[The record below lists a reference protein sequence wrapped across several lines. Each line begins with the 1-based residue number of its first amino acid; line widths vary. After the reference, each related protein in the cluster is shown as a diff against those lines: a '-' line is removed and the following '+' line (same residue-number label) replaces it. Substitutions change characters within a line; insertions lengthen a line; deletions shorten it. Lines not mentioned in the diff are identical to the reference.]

1 MSAPGK
7 AEQSRRRNLAL
18 WVLVALTTFI
28 AVGAAYSSYKHGVEF
43 ALRYGGDPGTAW
55 IWPLIV
61 DGMLTAGT
69 VVLWTTRH
77 AGKGR
82 GRWAAW
88 VTFGLGI
95 ALSLCANVTAAP
107 ELSLFAVMVTG
118 CPPVALLALIE
129 LLNHVLTHHHTET
142 TTEKINESN
151 PRTNETDVLP
161 ATRLSAVSG
170 DSRPRPEPTAEQKMW
185 AYYVTER
192 AKGRAPTGAE
202 LDRVFSTN
210 NYGRGVLRRWRDDG
224 RIPAAARE
232 ARQNG
237 RPAPAADGVPLRR
250 AG

>member
-1 MSAPGK
+1 M
-7 AEQSRRRNLAL
+7 
-18 WVLVALTTFI
+18 WVLVALTAFI
-28 AVGAAYSSYKHGVEF
+28 AVGATYSSYKHGVQF
-43 ALRYGGDPGTAW
+43 ALRDSGDPGTAW

-69 VVLWTTRH
+69 LVLWMTRH

-82 GRWAAW
+82 GWWAGW

-95 ALSLCANVTAAP
+95 ALSLSAT

-118 CPPVALLALIE
+118 CPPDTVALLALIE

-142 TTEKINESN
+142 ATEKTNEAG

-185 AYYVTER
+185 AYYLTER
-192 AKGRAPTGAE
+192 AKGRAPTSAE
-202 LDRVFSTN
+202 LDRVFFTN
-210 NYGRGVLRRWRDDG
+210 NYGRGVLRRWREEG

-232 ARQNG
+232 ARRMRG
-237 RPAPAADGVPLRR
+237 DHEAPLTTSWAATV
-250 AG
+250 